1 MTSDL
6 ITVAQQ
12 VLVLFAMMGLGA
24 WMRKVRMLKDAAV
37 ESVVDMILIVVTP
50 CLIAESFQR
59 PFDPSMMKG
68 LGLAFAFSVAGY
80 LSAIVLACLLVRHRN
95 EDSRA
100 TLRMAA
106 VFSNAGCMGIPMEQ
120 ALLGMEGVFYGAV
133 YIVVLNLFVWSWG
146 YWTMRREADGAG
158 RPSLLKCLV
167 NPGTVGI
174 AFGLPLF
181 LFSVKLPEF
190 IAAPV
195 HHIANLNTPLGM
207 IVIGYCLVG
216 VRFGRLARMAGAY
229 VAAFVRLVAGPL
241 AMLALVYP
249 FRHHLDRSMMLALVI
264 AASAP
269 VAATV
274 SMFAAKFRRDV
285 ETSVVLVS
293 ATTLLS
299 MLTMPV
305 VIAFAMQVL

>member
-6 ITVAQQ
+6 LTVAQQ

-24 WMRKVRMLKDAAV
+24 WMRKARILKDAAV

-59 PFDPSMMKG
+59 PFDPSELKG
-68 LGLAFAFSVAGY
+68 LGLAFVFSVAGY
-80 LSAIVLACLLVRHRN
+80 LASIVLACLFVRHRN
-95 EDSRA
+95 ADSRA

-120 ALLGMEGVFYGAV
+120 ALLGMKGVFYGAV

-146 YWTMRREADGAG
+146 YWIMKKDEGGAG
-158 RPSLLKCLV
+158 RPSFLKCLV

-174 AFGLPLF
+174 AVGLPIF
-181 LFSVKLPEF
+181 VFSVKLPDLVVN
-190 IAAPV
+190 PV
-195 HHIANLNTPLGM
+195 HQVANLNTPLGM
-207 IVIGYCLVG
+207 IVIGYCLAG
-216 VRFGRLARMAGAY
+216 VKLCQLAHMFDTA
-229 VAAFVRLVAGPL
+229 VVMFMRLVAGPL
-241 AMLALVYP
+241 AMLALVFP
-249 FRHHLDRSMMLALVI
+249 FRHHLDRAMMLSLVI

-285 ETSVVLVS
+285 ETSAVLVS

-299 MLTMPV
+299 MLTMPA
-305 VIAFAMQVL
+305 VIAFAMRVL